1 MSDKRCCSGGQ
12 RPLLSGDRGVEQ
24 QLVDPPHHPHRQHDL
39 LLQRGPQCLYQVGN
53 INFRKASE
61 KWKTK
66 NTVYSI
72 DCVSGLPCLAKEMK
86 DLKHILFD
94 FKIHV
99 WSCGSGVRY
108 QFVWDQAPYHIH
120 FGSLLQIKES
130 IRLGCWQ

>member
-1 MSDKRCCSGGQ
+1 MSDQRCCSGGQ

-99 WSCGSGVRY
+99 WSRRGCGKIPICMGPSSISYSLWFTASNERIY
-108 QFVWDQAPYHIH
+108 QI
-120 FGSLLQIKES
+120 GLL
-130 IRLGCWQ
+130 